1 MGKIIALIASLDTKM
16 EETMYAADLIRQ
28 HEFGAYV
35 IDISTKTLVEK
46 GADITPVE
54 ILERFGMSW
63 EDFDPLGKAASI
75 DIMGK
80 AIAQVVP
87 ELYEEGKFDA
97 IISIGGGQNAKMA
110 ASAMKELPFGVPK
123 IVASSLACGKRT
135 MEQYVGDK
143 DIMVMHTVADISGL
157 NAITKTVIQSVC
169 AAAMGM
175 AAYGKVYKTEPD
187 KKVLGTTMLGI
198 TTKGTERAIDIIEKN
213 SSIEGVVFHANGVG
227 GRCMENLIREKRID
241 LVLDM
246 NLHEIDGEILHC
258 YCSGADNRLMTAI
271 ENEIPMVV
279 VPGALDMVDY
289 FIDEQG
295 KGLPDNIDQRKKV
308 YHNSSVCHCKI
319 FKEEAVQLAA
329 VVSERLNQAK
339 SPVTLIIPTK
349 GCCEAAAPG
358 GPMYD
363 PEVDEVLLNTF
374 KRNINSNVKLV
385 IVEANINDES
395 FSETVAQ
402 EVLLLA
408 K

>member
-1 MGKIIALIASLDTKM
+1 MEKTIALIASLDTKM
-16 EETMYAADLIRQ
+16 KETMYAAEIIRQ
-28 HEFGAYV
+28 NGFKTYV
-35 IDISTKTLVEK
+35 IDISTKTLMKE
-46 GADITPVE
+46 GADINPVE
-54 ILERFGMSW
+54 ILERFGISW

-80 AIAQVVP
+80 AMAKVVP
-87 ELYEEGKFDA
+87 ELYSEGKFDA
-97 IISIGGGQNAKMA
+97 VISIGGGQNAKMA
-110 ASAMKELPFGVPK
+110 ATAMKALPFGVPK

-175 AAYGKVYKTEPD
+175 AAYGKVFETDPG

-198 TTKGTERAIDIIEKN
+198 TTKGTERAIHIIEEN

-246 NLHEIDGEILHC
+246 NLHEISGEILHC
-258 YCSGADNRLMTAI
+258 YCSGANNRLLTAI
-271 ENEIPMVV
+271 ENKIPMVV

-289 FIDEQG
+289 FVDEQG
-295 KGLPDNIDQRKKV
+295 NGLPDNIDQRKKV
-308 YHNSSVCHCKI
+308 YHNSNVCHCKV

-329 VVSERLNQAK
+329 VVSERLNRVE
-339 SPVTLIIPTK
+339 SPVTLVIPTK

-363 PEVDEVLLNTF
+363 PEVDEAMVNTF
-374 KRNINSNVKLV
+374 KKNINDHVKLV
-385 IVEANINDES
+385 IVEGNINDQS

-402 EVLLLA
+402 EVLLLT